1 MTDEREPA
9 DPWRRPAEDGKP
21 LWTSPTDESPA
32 PGHGGQPL
40 WTPPA
45 APDQPAAAGPPATP
59 EPPTTPSPPA
69 PYGYPAPP
77 TPTPPQAPQPQ
88 APQPAAA
95 VRTRAGWPGAGR
107 GPPAGGL
114 PGPAD
119 PAPYPQ
125 PPRYPQPQQQ
135 PPPSWAPHR
144 PPAAPPPP
152 SDGWGRPRRVD
163 AIPGTPFGV
172 VQLDVPPVI
181 SGLAIAAL
189 VAGIASILVSFI
201 VVCFG
206 ITGAQDGWGAW
217 AAGAFM
223 LLAGVAGGGAVFL
236 GLTARRQIQRPG
248 PAPAIRFTGRGLAMS
263 GLVCGI
269 VGLVITLLGFLTAL
283 LLQLTA

>member
-1 MTDEREPA
+1 
-9 DPWRRPAEDGKP
+9 
-21 LWTSPTDESPA
+21 
-32 PGHGGQPL
+32 
-40 WTPPA
+40 
-45 APDQPAAAGPPATP
+45 
-59 EPPTTPSPPA
+59 
-69 PYGYPAPP
+69 
-77 TPTPPQAPQPQ
+77 
-88 APQPAAA
+88 
-95 VRTRAGWPGAGR
+95 
-107 GPPAGGL
+107 
-114 PGPAD
+114 
-119 PAPYPQ
+119 
-125 PPRYPQPQQQ
+125 
-135 PPPSWAPHR
+135 
-144 PPAAPPPP
+144 
-152 SDGWGRPRRVD
+152 VD

-206 ITGAQDGWGAW
+206 VTGAQDGWGAW

-236 GLTARRQIQRPG
+236 GVTARRQIQRPG